1 MAKQLLTE
9 RFQQLAGIKPL
20 SGNRL
25 NKNNLKEGMDEEM
38 VDYVSALYDSD
49 VDQDAEEGVQ
59 YGIWS
64 KAEYA
69 ANAYEESSIFLELI
83 DHLKSMGGK
92 DVVEGNPDIH
102 LKLLPNGDIKWGA
115 NVTHF

>member
-1 MAKQLLTE
+1 MKKSLLVE

-20 SGNRL
+20 ST
-25 NKNNLKEGMDEEM
+25 NKLKEEIDNEM
-38 VDYVSALYDSD
+38 EDYVSALFNAD
-49 VDQDAEEGVQ
+49 VEEREGVQ
-59 YGIWS
+59 YGVWS

-69 ANAYEESSIFLELI
+69 SNAYEESSIFLELI

-115 NVTHF
+115 NVILR

>member
-1 MAKQLLTE
+1 MKKNLLIE

-25 NKNNLKEGMDEEM
+25 KENISMFD
-38 VDYVSALYDSD
+38 DYISRLYDLD

-59 YGIWS
+59 YGIWE
-64 KAEYA
+64 KEEYGNPDVYPDA
-69 ANAYEESSIFLELI
+69 STFSSLASYL
-83 DHLKSMGGK
+83 DSVGGK
-92 DVVEGNPDIH
+92 ATLEGNPDIH

-115 NVTHF
+115 KVTHS